1 MNPVRTLVLLSVLS
15 LVGLTGVAGCK
26 KHDGQPA
33 AKSTAGQR
41 TITVAAAADLKFAF
55 EEVAAEFQKLHPD
68 IKIQATYGSSGNFF
82 EQLTNK
88 APFDL
93 FLSADMDYPRKLVEQ
108 GLAEKDSEFLYGV
121 GRMVVW
127 APKQSKL
134 DLNKLGLAALLDPS
148 VKKIAIANPKHAP
161 YGRAAVAALVKLGVY
176 DQVKDKLV
184 LGENIAQT
192 AQFVQSGAADV
203 GIVALSLA
211 LAPAMKDAG
220 RYWEI
225 PLDDY
230 PLLEQGGVILSSCSD
245 KDATGQLC
253 NFITSAAGQ
262 AILNKY
268 GFSTPGD

>member
-1 MNPVRTLVLLSVLS
+1 MNPVRALAVLAVLG
-15 LVGLTGVAGCK
+15 LVGLTGVVGCK
-26 KHDGQPA
+26 KHDVQPA
-33 AKSTAGQR
+33 AKATTSQR
-41 TITVAAAADLKFAF
+41 QVAVAAAADLKFAF
-55 EEVAAEFQKLHPD
+55 EEVAAEFQKRHPE

-93 FLSADMDYPRKLVEQ
+93 FLSADMSYPRKLAER

-121 GRMVVW
+121 GRIVVW
-127 APKQSKL
+127 APKQSAL
-134 DLNKLGLAALLDPS
+134 DLNKLGLAALSDPS

-161 YGRAAVAALVKLGVY
+161 YGRAAEAALTKHGIY

-184 LGENIAQT
+184 LGENIAQA

-203 GIVALSLA
+203 GLVALSLA
-211 LAPAMKDAG
+211 LAPPMKDAG

-225 PLDDY
+225 PRDDY

-245 KDATGQLC
+245 KDAAGQLC
-253 NFITSAAGQ
+253 SFITSAEGK

-268 GFSTPGD
+268 GFSTPGE